1 MHPKMSQI
9 CDYELNDV
17 KQLLDLECKVLASM
31 QFCDLSIALMIHVP
45 NLLQKPV
52 RYILLW
58 MS

>member
-1 MHPKMSQI
+1 MHPTMSQI

-17 KQLLDLECKVLASM
+17 NQLLDLECKVLASM
-31 QFCDLSIALMIHVP
+31 QFCDLYIALMRHVP